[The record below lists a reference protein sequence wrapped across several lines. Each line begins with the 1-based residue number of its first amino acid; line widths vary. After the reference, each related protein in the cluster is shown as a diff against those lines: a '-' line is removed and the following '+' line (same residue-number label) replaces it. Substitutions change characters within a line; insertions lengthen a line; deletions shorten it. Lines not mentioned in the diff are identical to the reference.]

1 MPRRRSGLPVAGIQA
16 AAVTAALF
24 FDGCDGSLIANR
36 DAGIKATSSTETQSR
51 AAPVGPA
58 LSSNRVC
65 DPLSFG
71 AVGDGTTDN
80 TAAIQSAVN
89 SCAALGGGIVEL
101 HAAGNQAVYLTG
113 PFRLLSHVHLWLD
126 RGVTLQAS
134 NDHSRYVGAYIN
146 WVYRPNEALISA
158 AGATDVGI
166 GGAGIVD
173 GGGGGLQP
181 NGSPS
186 WWALARAGAPTSTR
200 PWLLEF
206 YQCDQVTI
214 SGVTLQNAPM
224 WTQALRFSSN
234 ITESGVKVTA
244 PATAPNTDGVDVVG
258 SNHVTLSN
266 LNISVGDDNIAFKS
280 GLPVDPN
287 DSKQRG
293 LPQMATSHVRVIDI
307 TAGEGDGIVFGSE
320 AANGLNDI
328 SVQNVRYT
336 NTVYGIRIKSARDRG
351 GEVYAITAEDL
362 VMRGVA
368 FPISMSDYYP
378 GGGPAEPPYE
388 PARPITPTTPYIHD
402 ITIQNLVA
410 TGATIGSTIA
420 GLPESCIQQVK
431 LNHVSIQSSG
441 AGVELRHMTGTFIDV
456 TSTTA
461 SPHPPFLVQENATL
475 TTFGRTPAIKDT
487 PPRTGQI
494 ACSAQSSLYH
504 ESIGALARRF
514 TDSS

>member
-1 MPRRRSGLPVAGIQA
+1 MRKRAEMKPGIQA
-16 AAVTAALF
+16 TAVAVALF
-24 FDGCDGSLIANR
+24 LDASDGSPIANR
-36 DAGIKATSSTETQSR
+36 DAGIEATGSTETQSR
-51 AAPVGPA
+51 PAPLRPA

-89 SCAALGGGIVEL
+89 SCAAHGGGIVEL
-101 HAAGNQAVYLTG
+101 RAAGNQAVYLTG
-113 PFRLLSHVHLWLD
+113 PFRLLSHVHLQLD
-126 RGVTLQAS
+126 RRVTLQAS
-134 NDHSRYVGAYIN
+134 NDHGRYVGAYIN

-158 AGATDVGI
+158 AGASDVGI

-173 GGGGGLQP
+173 GGGGRLQP
-181 NGSPS
+181 NGGPS
-186 WWALARAGAPTSTR
+186 WWAMALAGEPPSTR

-206 YQCDQVTI
+206 YRCDQVTI

-234 ITESGVKVTA
+234 ITESGVTITA
-244 PATAPNTDGVDVVG
+244 PATAPNTDGVDLVG
-258 SNHVTLSN
+258 STHVTLSN

-280 GLPVDPN
+280 GLPIDPT

-293 LPQMATSHVRVIDI
+293 LPRMATSHVRVTDI

-328 SVQNVRYT
+328 SLQNLRYT
-336 NTVYGIRIKSARDRG
+336 HTVYGIWIKSARDRG
-351 GEVYAITAEDL
+351 GAIYAITAEDL

-368 FPISMSDYYP
+368 FPISMSDYYS
-378 GGGPAEPPYE
+378 GGDPAEPPYE

-402 ITIQNLVA
+402 ITIQNLTA
-410 TGATIGSTIA
+410 TGATRGSTMV
-420 GLPESCIQQVK
+420 GLPESCIQRVT
-431 LNHVSIQSSG
+431 LSHVSIQSSG
-441 AGVELRHMTGTFIDV
+441 SGIELRHMTGTFTDV

-461 SPHPPFLVQENATL
+461 SPKPPFLVRENVTL

-494 ACSAQSSLYH
+494 ACGAQS
-504 ESIGALARRF
+504 RP
-514 TDSS
+514 